1 MFHALFQP
9 LLRLVSTR
17 PEVLGDHAQAYVE
30 LFASELDSASARV
43 KRQVLLA
50 SLGICGLG
58 AGAVLAGVALML
70 WAALPSLA
78 APALWVLILVPL
90 SPFVMAIACLVSAK
104 RQGQAKAFGHLREQA
119 EIDLA
124 MFRQASAP

>member
-1 MFHALFQP
+1 MFHAFFQP
-9 LLRLVSTR
+9 WLRLVSTR
-17 PEVLGDHAQAYVE
+17 PEALGEHAQAYAE
-30 LFASELDSASARV
+30 LFVSELDSASTNV

-58 AGAVLAGVALML
+58 VGAVLAGVALML
-70 WAALPSLA
+70 WAVMPSIQ

-90 SPFVMAIACLVSAK
+90 SPLVLAIGCLAAAI
-104 RQGQAKAFGHLREQA
+104 RQGQNKPFGHLREQA
-119 EIDLA
+119 SIDLA